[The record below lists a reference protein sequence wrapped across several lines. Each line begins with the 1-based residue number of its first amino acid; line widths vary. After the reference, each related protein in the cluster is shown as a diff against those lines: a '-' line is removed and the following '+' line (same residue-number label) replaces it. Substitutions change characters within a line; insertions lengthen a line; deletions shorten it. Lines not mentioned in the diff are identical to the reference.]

1 MIKIQSADQV
11 EDSFFNGRDFGD
23 SIDTVRTVLNN
34 VRQSGD
40 SALHEYSEKF
50 DVSAPAS
57 FLIPQEEL
65 KAAAEKMKKN
75 EPELYESLCYSHD
88 MALKFAKKQKECF
101 TDFETELESG
111 VFTGQKN
118 IPVEKAG
125 VYVPAGRF
133 PLVSTV
139 VMTVTPAA
147 AAGVKEIILCTPPR
161 VHPDDKKMPAV
172 REHREMHTSE
182 ENRTPMKT

>member
-1 MIKIQSADQV
+1 MSWYC
-11 EDSFFNGRDFGD
+11 SPRC
-23 SIDTVRTVLNN
+23 S
-34 VRQSGD
+34 
-40 SALHEYSEKF
+40 
-50 DVSAPAS
+50 
-57 FLIPQEEL
+57 

-147 AAGVKEIILCTPPR
+147 AIMFSSAYGFPPTYAFPGVPLPS
-161 VHPDDKKMPAV
+161 AFFL
-172 REHREMHTSE
+172 SSG
-182 ENRTPMKT
+182 

>member
-1 MIKIQSADQV
+1 MHFPVFPCLLHFFCHQG

-75 EPELYESLCYSHD
+75 EPEYW
-88 MALKFAKKQKECF
+88 
-101 TDFETELESG
+101 
-111 VFTGQKN
+111 
-118 IPVEKAG
+118 
-125 VYVPAGRF
+125 
-133 PLVSTV
+133 
-139 VMTVTPAA
+139 
-147 AAGVKEIILCTPPR
+147 
-161 VHPDDKKMPAV
+161 
-172 REHREMHTSE
+172 
-182 ENRTPMKT
+182 